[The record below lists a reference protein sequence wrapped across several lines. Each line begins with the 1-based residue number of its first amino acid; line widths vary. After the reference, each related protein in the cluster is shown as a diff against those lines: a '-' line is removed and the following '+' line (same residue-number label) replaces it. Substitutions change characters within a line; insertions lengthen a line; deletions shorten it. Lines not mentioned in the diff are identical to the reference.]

1 MILYDEIR
9 LVIPGEP
16 RGKARPR
23 VTQYGTYTPKATRDR
38 EAYIKKLWQA
48 DGAKKI
54 AYPDQGVE
62 LEVIAYFPVRKS
74 WSKATRQYLSGKLHT
89 KRPDLDNV
97 VKLVLDA
104 LNGGPF
110 PDDGCVAMV
119 LAEKVWTSG
128 PARTEIAIR
137 SLRRGSH
144 ADDHD

>member
-1 MILYDEIR
+1 MTFDEIR

-23 VTQYGTYTPKATRDR
+23 VTKYGAYTPKPTRDR
-38 EAYIKKLWQA
+38 EAYIRDCWKA
-48 DGAKKI
+48 AGAKRI
-54 AYPDQGVE
+54 SYPDHGVE
-62 LEVIAYFPVRKS
+62 LEVIASFPVRKS
-74 WSKATRQYLSGKLHT
+74 WSKATKQYLAGTLHT

-110 PDDGCVAMV
+110 PDDGCVAMIR
-119 LAEKVWTSG
+119 AEKVWTSG
-128 PARTEIAIR
+128 PARTEITIR

-144 ADDHD
+144 ADGHD

>member
-16 RGKARPR
+16 KGKARPR

-38 EAYIKKLWQA
+38 EAYILACWKA
-48 DGAKKI
+48 AGAKKLS
-54 AYPDQGVE
+54 YPDQGVE
-62 LEVIAYFPVRKS
+62 LEVTACFPVRKS
-74 WSKATRQYLSGKLHT
+74 WSKATRQYLSGRYHT

-110 PDDGCVAMV
+110 PDDGCVA
-119 LAEKVWTSG
+119 LIRAEKRWVDG
-128 PARTEIAIR
+128 PGRTEIVLR
-137 SLRRGSH
+137 SLRRSRDAAG
-144 ADDHD
+144 DD

>member
-1 MILYDEIR
+1 MVTYDEVK

-23 VTQYGTYTPKATRDR
+23 VTKYGAYTPKPTRDR

-48 DGAKKI
+48 AGAKKL
-54 AYPDQGVE
+54 AYPEQGVE
-62 LEVIAYFPVRKS
+62 LEVTAYFPVRKS
-74 WSKATRQYLSGKLHT
+74 WSKATKQYLAGRLHT

-110 PDDGCVAMV
+110 PDDGCVA
-119 LAEKVWTSG
+119 LIRAEKFWTAG
-128 PARTEIAIR
+128 PGRTEIVLR
-137 SLRRGSH
+137 SLRRGRDT
-144 ADDHD
+144 ADHD